1 MFRTVFRGLAAAAIF
16 LVFLACDGPLSGY
29 YTKDAPPGEEERVL
43 FCGFVYYEDE
53 SIFEKEEEGEEE
65 EGEEEVG
72 EEEVGEEVGEA
83 PVKKRVLAKIPVKGG
98 ISVYVVGITA
108 SYAHLIDDRG
118 EFSFYV
124 PTKDAAGK
132 EISQYTVVF
141 TDIAPREDE
150 NGHRYRYVQTTETTY
165 ELAQI
170 EKSSEDRIKIK
181 LETKSE

>member
-29 YTKDAPPGEEERVL
+29 YAKDAPPGEEDRVL
-43 FCGFVYYEDE
+43 FCGFVHEDRYEILLDE
-53 SIFEKEEEGEEE
+53 NEDPILDADEN
-65 EGEEEVG
+65 
-72 EEEVGEEVGEA
+72 
-83 PVKKRVLAKIPVKGG
+83 PVLLPIPVKGG
-98 ISVYVVGITA
+98 ISVYVKGITA

-150 NGHRYRYVQTTETTY
+150 NGHRYRYVQTTKTY
-165 ELAQI
+165 PLEDANEELPTI
-170 EKSSEDRIKIK
+170 KKSSTERIKIE
-181 LETKSE
+181 LEIKAE